1 MVNAVMKKR
10 NEEAR
15 NAKNDE
21 LKKQKEHQ
29 DKMDRRKRKRAA
41 REEKMIQESKDSYL
55 TKEQYEFLNKKIEM
69 AHKRLKEQQ
78 LYIDT
83 MELKM
88 IEHLTKRDTKAKE
101 REEEIALNK
110 KAMFPGEEAVDML
123 ETNNIEAP
131 TYKQWN

>member
-101 REEEIALNK
+101 REEASLVGKLTDN
-110 KAMFPGEEAVDML
+110 
-123 ETNNIEAP
+123 TN
-131 TYKQWN
+131 TVQ